1 MDLKELVLDRR
12 EAAGAELLGFALT
25 AEHHGLH
32 QQQAPGSRK
41 ERGRDASRGAGRGE
55 MAKKK
60 KGKATNS
67 RSKLTDF
74 EFIVFLSF
82 GQCCVSHSVRRRRLR
97 ALLSLLI
104 LERGALQVPW

>member
-1 MDLKELVLDRR
+1 
-12 EAAGAELLGFALT
+12 
-25 AEHHGLH
+25 
-32 QQQAPGSRK
+32 
-41 ERGRDASRGAGRGE
+41 